1 MSQSPNDTQARHLIS
16 VTNPKSPISE
26 AYRTLRTNISFSAVD
41 EDLRVIMVTSSGPGE
56 GKSTTVANLAATYA
70 QSDKRTVLIELD
82 LRKPT
87 VHKTFKLSN
96 RLGISHVLTKQAS
109 LDEVI
114 QDTNIPNLSA
124 ITAGMIPPNPSE
136 LVGSKTLGAI
146 LEQLKEQFDQ
156 IIIDTPPVLALTD
169 AQLISTHCDGVVLVA
184 EAGKVKRS
192 ALLDAKERLQIVK
205 ARIVGVVLNNAKRKA
220 KDDYYYYYYGQ
231 EEQ

>member
-1 MSQSPNDTQARHLIS
+1 MSQSQSNSQARHLIS

-41 EDLRVIMVTSSGPGE
+41 EDLRVIMVTSAGPGE

-96 RLGISHVLTKQAS
+96 RLGISHVLTKQAT

-124 ITAGMIPPNPSE
+124 ITAGLIPPNPSE
-136 LVGSKTLGAI
+136 LVGSKALGSI

-205 ARIVGVVLNNAKRKA
+205 AKIVGVVLNNAKRKI
-220 KDDYYYYYYGQ
+220 KDDYYYYYYGHD
-231 EEQ
+231 EK